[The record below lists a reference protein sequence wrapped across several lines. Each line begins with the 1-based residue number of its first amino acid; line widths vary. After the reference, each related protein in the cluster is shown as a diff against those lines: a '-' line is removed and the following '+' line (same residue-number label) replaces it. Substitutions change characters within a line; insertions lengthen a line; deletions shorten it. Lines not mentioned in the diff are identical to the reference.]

1 MADRRSARRTSG
13 GRLTVN
19 NGVRGSYSTSTRM
32 QAGAAQARRMR
43 QIGNMFAP
51 GGTRDAS
58 GLGAVKLSDS

>member
-1 MADRRSARRTSG
+1 MADRRSARRSSG

-32 QAGAAQARRMR
+32 QQGAARAQRLRRL
-43 QIGNMFAP
+43 GNMFAP